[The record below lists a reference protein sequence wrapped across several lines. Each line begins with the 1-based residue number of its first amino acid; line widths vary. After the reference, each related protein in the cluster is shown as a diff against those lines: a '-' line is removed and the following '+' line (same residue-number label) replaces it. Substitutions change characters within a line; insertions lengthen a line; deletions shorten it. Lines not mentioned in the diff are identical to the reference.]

1 MAIRIDDSNYRS
13 LYDAALA
20 MTQAMAPQVAQ
31 HALAN
36 GKDPAEAVG
45 DALDAVFKRV
55 LEGYEKLEGYTKEP
69 AKRPASI
76 RPKPRVP
83 FA

>member
-1 MAIRIDDSNYRS
+1 MAIRIDETNYRS

-20 MTQAMAPQVAQ
+20 LTQAMAPQLAQ

-36 GKDPAEAVG
+36 GKDPAEAIG
-45 DALDAVFKRV
+45 EALDAVFKRV
-55 LEGYEKLEGYTKEP
+55 LEGYEKAEGYTKEP

-76 RPKPRVP
+76 RPKPRIP